1 MNLYLIILIATV
13 AVSVLSF
20 NQREL
25 YIKLLFSPFEIQRKN
40 QWYRFFTYGFVH
52 ADFIHLFV
60 NMWVLYIFGEAV
72 EKSFMFLFATKGTLY
87 FGLLY
92 VGGLLFSTI
101 YAYGK
106 HRNNHAYSAVGAS
119 GAVSSVVFVYIMMYP
134 LAGLMIFPF
143 PFEIP
148 AFVFGL
154 LYLVYSW
161 FMAQRGKD
169 NIGHDAH
176 LFGALYGI
184 AFIIIVY
191 PDVLKTFM
199 WFISNAIR

>member
-1 MNLYLIILIATV
+1 MSLYLIILIATV

-20 NQREL
+20 NQRDL
-25 YIKLLFSPFEIQRKN
+25 YVKLLFSPYEIQRKK

-60 NMWVLYIFGEAV
+60 NMWVLYIFGDAV
-72 EKSFMFLFATKGTLY
+72 ENTLFFLFSQKGMLYFSLLYTGGLAFSTLY
-87 FGLLY
+87 AF
-92 VGGLLFSTI
+92 
-101 YAYGK
+101 GK
-106 HRNNHAYSAVGAS
+106 HRNNYTYSAVGAS
-119 GAVSSVVFVYIMMYP
+119 GAVSSVVFAYIMMYP

-154 LYLVYSW
+154 LYIIYSW
-161 FMAQRGKD
+161 IMARRGKD

-184 AFIIIVY
+184 VFIIIVY
-191 PDVLKTFM
+191 PDFLKL
-199 WFISNAIR
+199 FIKQVF

>member
-25 YIKLLFSPFEIQRKN
+25 YAKLLFSPYEIQRKN

-72 EKSFMFLFATKGTLY
+72 EFSFLFLFAKKGLLY

-106 HRNNHAYSAVGAS
+106 HRNNYLYSAVGAS
-119 GAVSSVVFVYIMMYP
+119 GAVSSVVFAYIMMNP
-134 LAGLMIFPF
+134 LADLRLFIIPF
-143 PFEIP
+143 DIP

-154 LYLVYSW
+154 LYLIYSW
-161 FMAQRGKD
+161 FMAHRGKD

-184 AFIIIVY
+184 AFIVLVY
-191 PDVLKTFM
+191 PEALKMFM
-199 WFISNAIR
+199 SIISNAIR